1 MSALTKTTTIGL
13 AAGFALVLQGSASA
27 ADAAPTHWNAASGPA
42 TIVAA
47 ATVEPFSATL
57 AQAPAPA
64 APQPAPAPPAAPEA
78 GAPESPPAARPPAVD
93 ETALR
98 YFARQGDTRRLE
110 AEIARLKALYPD
122 WQPPEN
128 PLEIEDAGD
137 PELDRVWEL
146 YSQGRYAEVRAA
158 IAARQASEPGWQ
170 PPADLLDRLAVAE
183 ARVQLVNAS
192 NLQQWQAVIRV
203 ASATPSLLT
212 CSEVDV
218 LWRVARAFI
227 ETGRPDRGRDAYLY
241 VLTQCSNDA
250 ERLATMQMA
259 TQRLPRAEL
268 DPLLA
273 TERTGSDGV
282 GEFASIRADL
292 ARASL
297 AEAADDAAAT
307 VAPAD
312 LDTVKRLADAEGRP
326 SDNELLGWYALRRA
340 DYPEALARF
349 ERARAAEDSSTVS
362 QGTALALIQL
372 ARFAEAESAMVPW
385 REASDG
391 ARAVYLAAVANL
403 LAAPGGATIDQAVLA
418 RAVDAAAKARDA
430 ATAQQIGWY
439 AFSLNQFPTAAQW
452 FATALAWKADDEPAA
467 FGLALA
473 RQRLGDAGGLAALQ
487 REWSAR
493 SPRIAAIGREDGVG
507 LAADAA
513 GAGLAQA
520 EAPRARQAA
529 ATETPARP
537 RAVLRERAAAASPAR
552 APRADRS
559 AGASG
564 RSCPEEIDPYT
575 LSAQAALARG
585 WCLLDLDRSLLAA
598 AAFNSAVRR
607 GAGAVRQDAAYGE
620 SLAYLR
626 LGLVDRAA
634 LAAAASPQ
642 PAARRREL
650 DVAVLTD
657 RATSAYEAKRPV
669 ETLQALD
676 ERSRLAPERI
686 DLLILRGFAYLDLRR
701 YGDAEQ
707 VFSAVARTGNVE
719 GARGLNAVRQATG
732 RIRSNY

>member
-1 MSALTKTTTIGL
+1 MIGL
-13 AAGFALVLQGSASA
+13 AAGLAVALQGSASA
-27 ADAAPTHWNAASGPA
+27 APAAPTHWDATSEPAALV
-42 TIVAA
+42 VAA
-47 ATVEPFSATL
+47 NVEPFSATL

-64 APQPAPAPPAAPEA
+64 PTTPRSGAAVPATPAAPQAE
-78 GAPESPPAARPPAVD
+78 APESQPVARPPAVD

-137 PELDRVWEL
+137 PELDRIWEL

-241 VLTQCSNDA
+241 VLTQCDNDA

-259 TQRLPRAEL
+259 TQRLPRPEL

-273 TERTGSDGV
+273 TERKGPDGV

-297 AEAADDAAAT
+297 AEAADDAAVV
-307 VAPAD
+307 VAAAD
-312 LDTVKRLADAEGRP
+312 LDTVTRLADAEGRA

-340 DYPEALARF
+340 DYPQALARF
-349 ERARAAEDSSTVS
+349 ERARAAQDSSTVS
-362 QGTALALIQL
+362 QGYALALIQL

-403 LAAPGGATIDQAVLA
+403 LAAPGGAAIDQAVLA
-418 RAVDAAAKARDA
+418 RAVDAAAQARDA

-493 SPRIAAIGREDGVG
+493 SPRIAAIGREDGEG
-507 LAADAA
+507 IAADAS
-513 GAGLAQA
+513 GAGIAQA
-520 EAPRARQAA
+520 EAPRARQVA

-537 RAVLRERAAAASPAR
+537 RAALRERPAAA
-552 APRADRS
+552 
-559 AGASG
+559 
-564 RSCPEEIDPYT
+564 
-575 LSAQAALARG
+575 
-585 WCLLDLDRSLLAA
+585 
-598 AAFNSAVRR
+598 
-607 GAGAVRQDAAYGE
+607 
-620 SLAYLR
+620 
-626 LGLVDRAA
+626 
-634 LAAAASPQ
+634 
-642 PAARRREL
+642 
-650 DVAVLTD
+650 
-657 RATSAYEAKRPV
+657 
-669 ETLQALD
+669 
-676 ERSRLAPERI
+676 
-686 DLLILRGFAYLDLRR
+686 
-701 YGDAEQ
+701 
-707 VFSAVARTGNVE
+707 
-719 GARGLNAVRQATG
+719 
-732 RIRSNY
+732 